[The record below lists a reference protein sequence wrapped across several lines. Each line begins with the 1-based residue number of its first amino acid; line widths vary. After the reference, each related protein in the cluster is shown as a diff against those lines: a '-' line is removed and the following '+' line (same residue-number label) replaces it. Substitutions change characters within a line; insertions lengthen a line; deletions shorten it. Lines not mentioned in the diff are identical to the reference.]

1 MTARWITALAL
12 LITTCVVA
20 RSADSPAPTRNWPQF
35 RGPNA
40 SGIAESASPPVK
52 WNVEEKQNVGWK
64 TPIPG
69 LGHSSPIIWEDKVF
83 VTSAISGKENPELKV
98 GLYGDIAPVEDDTS
112 HRFMVYCLDR
122 NSGKMLWERTAFT
135 GKPKVKRHTKATH
148 ANSTMATDGK
158 RVVAFFG
165 SEGLYCYDLNG
176 KPLWKQDF
184 GMLDSGYFMVPSAQW
199 GFASS
204 PIIQDDMVIAQCDL
218 QQGSFVAALNAKT
231 GKEIWRNPR
240 NEVPTWSTPTVVD
253 SGGRKQ
259 VVLNGWK
266 HIAGYDLKSGL
277 EYWRLTGGG
286 DIPVPTPVAGQGL
299 IYITNAHGRMA
310 PIYAIKDSASGNIS
324 LLADA
329 TSNSHIP
336 WSHHREGGYMQT
348 PIVYG
353 DYLYVCRD
361 HGVLSCYNA
370 KTGERVYNE
379 RLGTGRTG
387 FTASGVAADGRLY
400 YSSEEGDI
408 YVVKAGPKFELLAQ
422 NPMGEVCMAT
432 PAISGDTLYFR
443 TRGHL
448 VAIAEKK

>member
-1 MTARWITALAL
+1 MTARWIHVSAG
-12 LITTCVVA
+12 LIA
-20 RSADSPAPTRNWPQF
+20 FAISLSFADSPAPNTNWPQF
-35 RGPNA
+35 RGLNA
-40 SGIAESASPPVK
+40 SGIAEGATPPIK
-52 WNVEEKQNVGWK
+52 WNVEEKQTVAWK

-69 LGHSSPIIWEDKVF
+69 LGHSSPIIWDDKVF
-83 VTSAISGKENPELKV
+83 VSSAISGKDNPELKV
-98 GLYGDIAPVEDDTS
+98 GLYGDIAPVQDDTA
-112 HRFMVYCLDR
+112 HRFMVYCVDR
-122 NSGKMLWERTAFT
+122 KTGKMLWERTAFT

-165 SEGLYCYDLNG
+165 SEGLYCFDMNG
-176 KPLWKQDF
+176 KQLWKQDF
-184 GMLDSGYFMVPSAQW
+184 GLLDSGYFMVPSAQW

-204 PIIQDDMVIAQCDL
+204 PIIHDDLVIVQCDV
-218 QQGSFVAALNAKT
+218 QEGSFVAALNVKT
-231 GKEIWRNPR
+231 GKEVWRNPR

-266 HIAGYDLKSGL
+266 HIAGYDLKTGF
-277 EYWRLTGGG
+277 EYWWLTGGG
-286 DIPVPTPVAGQGL
+286 DIPVPTPVSGHGL
-299 IYITNAHGRMA
+299 IYITNAHGRLA
-310 PIYAIKDSASGNIS
+310 PIYAIKDSAAGDIS
-324 LLADA
+324 LQADT

-400 YSSEEGDI
+400 YTSEEGDI
-408 YVVKAGPKFELLAQ
+408 FVVKAGPKFELLAQ

-432 PAISGDTLYFR
+432 PAISGDALYFR
-443 TRGHL
+443 TQGHL
-448 VAIAEKK
+448 VSISQKN